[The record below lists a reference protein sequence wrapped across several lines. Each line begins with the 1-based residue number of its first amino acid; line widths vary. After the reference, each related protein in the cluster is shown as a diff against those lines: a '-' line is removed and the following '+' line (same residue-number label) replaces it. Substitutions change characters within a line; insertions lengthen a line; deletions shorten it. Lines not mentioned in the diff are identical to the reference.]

1 MSFATIPELIAE
13 IRAGRMVV
21 VVDDEDRE
29 NEGDLI
35 MAAECVRPEDINFMA
50 REARGLIC
58 LGLTAERCR
67 QLELPPMVVDNRS
80 PHRTAFTVSIE
91 AAEGVTT
98 GISAFDRAH
107 TIRTAVRA
115 GAGPRD
121 LTQPGHIFP
130 LAAQAGGVLSRAGH
144 TEASVDLAALAGL
157 TPAGVL
163 VEVMSDDGTMA
174 RRPELEAFAAKHG
187 LKIGSIADLI
197 RHRLAHER
205 TVLRVDDR
213 AVDTDHGPFR
223 LLSYRSAHDPALHFA
238 LVRGEVGDGA
248 PVMARVHL
256 ANMLTDVLH
265 LKRADLGM
273 SVERALAAIDRA
285 GRGVVVVL
293 DREEA
298 AGSELARLTGAAPAA
313 TGSGDWRSIGLGAQ
327 ILADLGVT
335 RIQVLGTPRRFL
347 GLSGFGIEVLDYVSA
362 DET

>member
-1 MSFATIPELIAE
+1 MSFASIPELVAE

-35 MAAECVRPEDINFMA
+35 MAADAVRPDDINFMA

-58 LGLTAERCR
+58 LALTEARCR
-67 QLELPPMVVDNRS
+67 QLELPPMVADNRS

-121 LTQPGHIFP
+121 LTQPGHICP
-130 LAAQAGGVLSRAGH
+130 LTAQPGGVLNRAGH
-144 TEASVDLAALAGL
+144 TEAAADLAAMAGFE
-157 TPAGVL
+157 PAGVL
-163 VEVMSDDGTMA
+163 VEIMSDDGTMA
-174 RRPELEAFAAKHG
+174 RRPELERFAARHG

-205 TVLRVDDR
+205 TLERVDER

-223 LLSYRSAHDPALHFA
+223 LVTYRSAHDPALHFA
-238 LVRGEVGDGA
+238 LVRGDIDDGA
-248 PVMARVHL
+248 PVLARVHL
-256 ANMLTDVLH
+256 ANTLTDVLH
-265 LKRADLGM
+265 LRRADLGM
-273 SVERALAAIDRA
+273 SVERALAVIDRV

-293 DREEA
+293 DHKEP
-298 AGSELARLTGAAPAA
+298 AGSELARLTAAPASA
-313 TGSGDWRSIGLGAQ
+313 PARGDWRSIGLGAQ
-327 ILADLGVT
+327 VLRDLGAR
-335 RIQVLGTPRRFL
+335 RIHVLGTPRRFL

-362 DET
+362 HEA